1 MSKSDRVGRSKEDGS
16 SQDSKENH
24 ENRQFDSDRV
34 EVQGHLTPPL
44 KTNRGLAGTYSET
57 AQGTSYLPGNLTG
70 ASSPKKR
77 NQNIFV
83 PGSPASGTMEI
94 NSQPS
99 MDYSMDT
106 ASLLGDG
113 SLVGGQFA
121 GDGSVL
127 TTGTTASDNKSLLSY
142 VTRSTVHD
150 MNGSSNEHVK
160 KDVQASPEEEENDL
174 SLTLMASSSTGGGGE
189 QIPSDEELFS
199 IGWAKAVDPSSGC
212 YYYFTLDRSQT
223 VWENPLT
230 RHLI

>member
-1 MSKSDRVGRSKEDGS
+1 LSAD
-16 SQDSKENH
+16 Q
-24 ENRQFDSDRV
+24 
-34 EVQGHLTPPL
+34 VQV
-44 KTNRGLAGTYSET
+44 N
-57 AQGTSYLPGNLTG
+57 SYLPGNLSG
-70 ASSPKKR
+70 PAASPKKR

-83 PGSPASGTMEI
+83 PGSPASGAFEI

-127 TTGTTASDNKSLLSY
+127 TMGTNASDNKSLLSY

-150 MNGSSNEHVK
+150 VSGTSNQQHTP
-160 KDVQASPEEEENDL
+160 KDLLASPEEDEL
-174 SLTLMASSSTGGGGE
+174 SLTLMASSSTGGAE
-189 QIPSDEELFS
+189 VPSDEELFS
-199 IGWAKAVDPSSGC
+199 IGWAKALDPSSGC

-230 RHLI
+230 KHLI

>member
-1 MSKSDRVGRSKEDGS
+1 METDPSDA
-16 SQDSKENH
+16 
-24 ENRQFDSDRV
+24 
-34 EVQGHLTPPL
+34 QGHLTPPV
-44 KTNRGLAGTYSET
+44 KSSRGFNGTFSEPS
-57 AQGTSYLPGNLTG
+57 QGNSYLPVNLTG
-70 ASSPKKR
+70 SASPKKR

-83 PGSPASGTMEI
+83 PGSPASGAHEI

-127 TTGTTASDNKSLLSY
+127 TMGTNASDNKSLLSY

-150 MNGSSNEHVK
+150 MNGGSNQYVK
-160 KDVQASPEEEENDL
+160 KHMQASPESADEDDL
-174 SLTLMASSSTGGGGE
+174 SLSLMASTSTGGE
-189 QIPSDEELFS
+189 QIPTDEELFS
-199 IGWAKAVDPSSGC
+199 IGWAKALDPSSGC

-230 RHLI
+230 KHLI